1 MSSVIL
7 TPEAESIIIR
17 LLQTSL
23 EQTSD
28 VPNSL
33 DLFSKLLKESN
44 ELPSDIGSILA
55 NGVDKYCSLIRN
67 QDYLQALRKT
77 FNLVFDYIY
86 EKEKLNFKIEGRRK
100 SVVNSIEKMLR
111 LIKQGKSLENF
122 RDSMG
127 IRIIIFGDESE
138 DLQRNCY
145 DICEEIINFM
155 LSKHFTLCNTDK
167 TLSKVD
173 LDENVNVLTPEKS
186 LISQDYQSRV
196 KDYIL
201 YPKSNGYQSLHL
213 IFQARN
219 GSFVEIQI
227 RTEQMHLNA
236 EHFSADHLLYKLDKY
251 GEQRLHSKLDFS
263 KVHMPGFRY
272 LSDSSIYDD
281 IGLQT
286 GLLTFH
292 RTKSF

>member
-1 MSSVIL
+1 MSIL

-17 LLQTSL
+17 LLQSSL
-23 EQTSD
+23 DQASD
-28 VPNSL
+28 VPSSL
-33 DLFSKLLKESN
+33 DLFSKLLEESN
-44 ELPSDIGSILA
+44 ELSSDIGSILS
-55 NGVDKYCSLIRN
+55 NGVKKYCSLIRN

-77 FNLVFDYIY
+77 FNLIFDFIH

-100 SVVNSIEKMLR
+100 SVVNSVEKMLR
-111 LIKQGKSLENF
+111 IMKQGKSLESF

-138 DLQRNCY
+138 ELQKNCY
-145 DICEEIINFM
+145 EICEEIIEFM
-155 LSKHFTLCNTDK
+155 LSKHFTLCDTDK
-167 TLSKVD
+167 ILSEVK
-173 LDENVNVLTPEKS
+173 LDEGVNILIPEKS
-186 LISQDYQSRV
+186 LISPVYQSKV

-201 YPKSNGYQSLHL
+201 YPKSNGYQSLHV

-219 GSFVEIQI
+219 GSFVEIQV

-236 EHFSADHLLYKLDKY
+236 EHCSADHLLYKLDKY

-263 KVHMPGFRY
+263 KVHMPGFRC
-272 LSDSSIYDD
+272 LPDSSIYDD
-281 IGLQT
+281 IGLQA